1 MLLVCGFAGGRPS
14 GLLFALGPP
23 RFPGTALRFVSGP
36 RCGRPFLRRAF
47 RRPPCG
53 RPLRVRRAVSSAA
66 SAPCVVL
73 CLGSSKSTAASG
85 GALLGKGSGTSSE
98 GACFE
103 LAGWRSGWWGRGCGP
118 FLGRAPKAYQE
129 PDRPLK
135 RRWLLVGWALGVAA
149 CPAGQNPDAGCACP
163 TEERTTPPGGSLA
176 EELVARQRSMQE
188 TPSLAR
194 YLPSPCS
201 TPDSRIRFPWILLP
215 SSWNPPHK
223 HASYVGGFT

>member
-1 MLLVCGFAGGRPS
+1 VSATRGELH
-14 GLLFALGPP
+14 PP
-23 RFPGTALRFVSGP
+23 RFSGTALRFVSGP
-36 RCGRPFLRRAF
+36 RCGLPSFL
-47 RRPPCG
+47 G
-53 RPLRVRRAVSSAA
+53 RLSSSLRSSSTRTCVVSSAA
-66 SAPCVVL
+66 SAPCVGL
-73 CLGSSKSTAASG
+73 CVGRSKSTAASG
-85 GALLGKGSGTSSE
+85 GALLGKGSGTGSE
-98 GACFE
+98 GAWFV
-103 LAGWRSGWWGRGCGP
+103 LAGWGFGWWGWGCGP

-135 RRWLLVGWALGVAA
+135 RRWFSWVRAWGVAA

-163 TEERTTPPGGSLA
+163 TEERTPPPGGSVA
-176 EELVARQRSMQE
+176 EESVARQRSMQE

-223 HASYVGGFT
+223 HAPYVGGCHLE

>member
-36 RCGRPFLRRAF
+36 RCGLPSFL
-47 RRPPCG
+47 G
-53 RPLRVRRAVSSAA
+53 RLSSSLRSSSTRTCAVSSAA
-66 SAPCVVL
+66 PAPCVGWCV
-73 CLGSSKSTAASG
+73 GRSKSTAASG

-103 LAGWRSGWWGRGCGP
+103 LAGWRFGWWGWGCGP

-135 RRWLLVGWALGVAA
+135 RRWLGLRVALGFAA

-163 TEERTTPPGGSLA
+163 TEERTPPPGRSVA
-176 EELVARQRSMQE
+176 EESVARQRPMQE
-188 TPSLAR
+188 TPVTRDGPSCGAASSTTSCSRRWWPRLGCRRFCGGRSAR
-194 YLPSPCS
+194 
-201 TPDSRIRFPWILLP
+201 R
-215 SSWNPPHK
+215 
-223 HASYVGGFT
+223 